1 MQINFLKVIPASVA
15 ISVAISCFSVKS
27 YAQATEKQ
35 DSLAVAEQHLGRGDI
50 QSALTV
56 LQKTISDGGASIPLY
71 LLLGRSYVEAGL
83 PRKAEGALLRARELG
98 SPEVTIVPYLAKA
111 YLLQGEY
118 VKARQIIQSVD
129 MVPAH
134 KLEALVI
141 EADAEFAMN
150 NVKAAEGLYRQA
162 LKQYPDDFKAYLGL
176 SRIAMRAQKLEVAEA
191 LVKEALIKDSD
202 QTMSHYS
209 LGLVQRFRGDF
220 DRAILSFSRAI
231 EIFDGNLLA
240 RLERAAIKIDQ
251 GGIEAANVDLDYVYA
266 TAPNNHMAKYLT
278 AVILAKDKKFQ
289 DADALLI
296 EVQALVD
303 SYLPATYVKGL
314 VAFELGY
321 YAQAEMFLKK
331 VVKYKPHN
339 NEIKQ
344 VLATAQVRQNK
355 FAAARQ
361 TLNVFEAR
369 GEALTDPEALGL
381 LGAIAMGLGDTT
393 QGTVYY
399 EKALKYGGSDNKAI
413 SNIEGKLAFAWYA
426 AGETE
431 AALNTLSQSA
441 AGGSIR
447 DKAILATMQMRQK
460 QYENSRKTSQDII
473 KNFPKRALGYNI
485 LGTVYLH
492 EKKNDKAIEQ
502 FSLALGLKADYYT
515 AKRNRALAYMRQNNL
530 KDAIKDLRAVND
542 ENPSDARTKALLGS
556 ALKQSGEVKDAVIY
570 LREAERDLPATA
582 ALSSDLAEALLGAG
596 HLEEAIDV
604 ARRVAVSFKENPD
617 ILERMGHV
625 LLESGD
631 AMRASH
637 TFARLLA
644 YRQEDPD
651 AHLAYGRSLLKA
663 KLYGGAR
670 TAFNRVAA
678 LVARK
683 NMTLKGLSW
692 YRAELEFFAG
702 RQDRLQALL
711 PALKSD
717 DRPFEI
723 SPALMG
729 DILYLQHDFKA
740 AEIAYRSASKSY
752 PNDLRIVIGLSAT
765 LEAVDMIDDAVQI
778 LNKWLD
784 EHEDDKVAKERIAEF
799 YWRNGNLDKAADAYV
814 SIIKMGINDP
824 MVSANLANIYL
835 ELNNPESMKHAS
847 YAYRMLTN
855 DPYVIDTHGRALMA
869 HKKPSEAIMVL
880 KRAVKRAPGNAEY
893 HYHLALAYLA
903 KGKVV
908 DLVAELDKALMLD
921 ANFKGADDA
930 RVKLKIYR

>member
-1 MQINFLKVIPASVA
+1 MQANFFKIIPAT
-15 ISVAISCFSVKS
+15 VAISCLSITS
-27 YAQATEKQ
+27 YAQVTEKQ
-35 DSLAVAEQHLGRGDI
+35 DRLVVAEQYLASGDI
-50 QSALTV
+50 QSALSV
-56 LQKTISDGGASIPLY
+56 LQKKLSDGDASIPLY
-71 LLLGRSYVEAGL
+71 LLLGKSYVQAGL
-83 PRKAEGALLRARELG
+83 PKKAEGALLRARELG
-98 SPEVTIVPYLAKA
+98 SPEETIAPYLAKA

-118 VKARQIIQSVD
+118 VKARQTIQSVE
-129 MVPAH
+129 MTPAH
-134 KLEALVI
+134 KLEALII
-141 EADAEFAMN
+141 EADAEFAMH
-150 NVKAAEGLYRQA
+150 NVKVAEGLYRRA
-162 LKQYPDDFKAYLGL
+162 MKQYPDNFKAFLGL

-240 RLERAAIKIDQ
+240 RLERAAIKIDK
-251 GGIEAANVDLDYVYA
+251 GDIESANVDLDYVYA
-266 TAPNNHMAKYLT
+266 AAPNNPMAKYLT

-296 EVQALVD
+296 EVQGLID

-314 VAFELGY
+314 VTFELGY

-331 VVKYKPHN
+331 VVKYKPNN

-355 FAAARQ
+355 FAAAKQ
-361 TLNVFEAR
+361 TLSVFEAR

-381 LGAIAMGLGDTT
+381 LGAIAMGLGEAT

-447 DKAILATMQMRQK
+447 DKALLATMQMRQK
-460 QYENSRKTSQDII
+460 QYENSRKTAQDII
-473 KNFPKRALGYNI
+473 EVFPKRALGYNI
-485 LGTVYLH
+485 LGTVYLY
-492 EKKNDKAIEQ
+492 ENKNDKAIEQ
-502 FSLALGLKADYYT
+502 FSLALGLKADYFT

-530 KDAIKDLRAVND
+530 KEAIKDLRSVNA
-542 ENPSDARTKALLGS
+542 ENPSDSRTKALLGS
-556 ALKQSGEVKDAVIY
+556 ALKQSGEVKDAVVY

-596 HLEEAIDV
+596 QLEEAIDV
-604 ARRVAVSFKENPD
+604 SRRVAVSFKENPD
-617 ILERMGHV
+617 ILKRMGHV

-651 AHLAYGRSLLKA
+651 VHLAYGRSLLKA

-683 NMTLKGLSW
+683 NMTIKGLAW

-711 PALKSD
+711 PALISD
-717 DRPFEI
+717 DRPIEI

-729 DILYLQHDFKA
+729 DILYSQNDFKA
-740 AEIAYRSASKSY
+740 AESAYRKASKSY

-765 LEAVDMIDDAVQI
+765 LEAEGMADEAVQI
-778 LNKWLD
+778 LNQWQD
-784 EHEDDKVAKERIAEF
+784 GHAGDKAAKERIAEF

-814 SIIKMGINDP
+814 AIIKMGINDP
-824 MVSANLANIYL
+824 MISANLANIYL
-835 ELNNPESMKHAS
+835 ELNNPDSAKHAS
-847 YAYRMLTN
+847 YAYRMLPN
-855 DPYVIDTHGRALMA
+855 DPYVIDIHGRTLMA
-869 HKKPSEAIMVL
+869 YKKLEEAIKVL

-893 HYHLALAYLA
+893 HYHLALAYLGA
-903 KGKVV
+903 GKIT

-921 ANFKGADDA
+921 ADFKGADDA